1 MTCKFMEAAWDKL
14 VQDLQ
19 VQQELIPFQKGSVKN
34 WISVISQAE
43 PRQQQREN
51 TGIILFFWQ

>member
-1 MTCKFMEAAWDKL
+1 MEAAWDKL

-34 WISVISQAE
+34 WISVISEAE